1 VQAYLRRSNAHLV
14 KLLLV
19 VRARLGAVVRHEDQ
33 LLAWQVCRQQVA
45 RMPYMGMFPIHT
57 FAAQHVDCLRCA
69 WELVF
74 AGPEH
79 AYPSRIIS
87 LSIPVS
93 FVFIAERASR
103 VVFVEL
109 GMRTIAV
116 EEEHLKEISICG
128 SITIISATYIEL
140 VNKGVNTGLIASQV
154 LGSSHL
160 RQGSPVGA

>member
-1 VQAYLRRSNAHLV
+1 
-14 KLLLV
+14 
-19 VRARLGAVVRHEDQ
+19 
-33 LLAWQVCRQQVA
+33 
-45 RMPYMGMFPIHT
+45 M
-57 FAAQHVDCLRCA
+57 
-69 WELVF
+69 F

-93 FVFIAERASR
+93 FVFIAERAGR
-103 VVFVEL
+103 VIFVEL

-140 VNKGVNTGLIASQV
+140 VNKGVNTGLIAS
-154 LGSSHL
+154 
-160 RQGSPVGA
+160 